1 MLTFIYY
8 IIGFTSVLNINIL
21 RVHSITTKMSQSQ
34 PVIPVTMQYGGGH
47 ALGHE
52 LHHIERDVHRTGDH
66 IQREINNAERNTIA
80 TINALANA
88 DQAQTRSSQIESRQ
102 AIERNADQLASE
114 GNRNADFTNAGV
126 NRNSDFTNASVNRN
140 ADYTNAAIQSTST
153 QGLLATENTST
164 ATQLGVQNTSSAIQS
179 SIAASNSQAE
189 RIAGETRNILNTQI
203 QLMLLDSKTN
213 ALQLASSLSLS
224 TGKILAQ
231 GSATQLQASD
241 YTKDIQLLAQQ
252 NFQATQ
258 LAQAKDTASLQL
270 QAAQY
275 NKSAELQAATYF
287 GKLEV
292 SALTNTAKI
301 MEKLCECCCETK
313 QNFAATQAIIMQNGT
328 NNQASIQQ
336 GQMNQL
342 TQALA
347 AAQQEALVARITN
360 SVINTTTTVSGGG
373 SGGGGGGGRP

>member
-1 MLTFIYY
+1 
-8 IIGFTSVLNINIL
+8 
-21 RVHSITTKMSQSQ
+21 MSQSQ
-34 PVIPVTMQYGGGH
+34 PVIPVTMQYGAGH

-52 LHHIERDVHRTGDH
+52 IHHIERDIHRTGDH
-66 IQREINNAERNTIA
+66 IQREINNSERNTIA
-80 TINALANA
+80 TVNALAHA
-88 DQAQTRSSQIESRQ
+88 DQAQTRASQIETRQ
-102 AIERNADQLASE
+102 AVERNTDQLESE
-114 GNRNADFTNAGV
+114 VNRNADYTNAG
-126 NRNSDFTNASVNRN
+126 VNRN

-153 QGLLATENTST
+153 QGLLATQNASVQGLLATQNTST
-164 ATQLGVQNTSSAIQS
+164 ATQLGVQNTSSAIQT

-189 RIAGETRNILNTQI
+189 RIAGETRNILNSQI

-213 ALQLASSLSLS
+213 ALQLSNSLSAA
-224 TGKILAQ
+224 TGSILKQ
-231 GSATQLQASD
+231 GSASQLLAAN
-241 YTKDIQLLAQQ
+241 YNKDAQLLAQQ

-258 LAQAKDTASLQL
+258 LAQAKDTAALQL

-275 NKSAELQAATYF
+275 NKSAELQASQYF
-287 GKLEV
+287 NKLEV
-292 SALTNTAKI
+292 SGLANTAKI

-313 QNFAATQAIIMQNGT
+313 SNFAATQAIIMQNGT

-373 SGGGGGGGRP
+373 SGGGGGGRS